1 MIKRWRYIT
10 ITLNFNNFSLKGLK
24 LEWFLCLCLMFLSFF
39 FLTVIKLGNQN
50 MSITS
55 SSQTSQIHF
64 LKKRAPKCA
73 MRTSYYYI
81 WVKNIGE
88 AGLLC

>member
-1 MIKRWRYIT
+1 MEIYIT
-10 ITLNFNNFSLKGLK
+10 ITLNFNHFSLKGIK
-24 LEWFLCLCLMFLSFF
+24 LEWFLCLCLIFFSFF
-39 FLTVIKLGNQN
+39 FFNSNKVGKSKHVYYI
-50 MSITS
+50 I
-55 SSQTSQIHF
+55 F
-64 LKKRAPKCA
+64 LNFTAPKCA